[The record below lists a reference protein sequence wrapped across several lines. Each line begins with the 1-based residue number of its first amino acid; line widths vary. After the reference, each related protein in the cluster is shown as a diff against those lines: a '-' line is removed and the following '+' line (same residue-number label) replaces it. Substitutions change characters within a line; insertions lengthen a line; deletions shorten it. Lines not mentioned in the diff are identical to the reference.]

1 MDNWIFLGFLFIFSF
16 TSSTFIVHPCMSLSL
31 GLGGSVASPSGPV
44 APECGPAVG
53 SVLPVSGPAAI
64 LRLEQ
69 ALHPGVHHTHLLP
82 HLLPTPH
89 HCCRWRGH
97 QDVFVHS
104 MATCHDCLQNKFPC
118 VISMLVKSLSSQ
130 WLWVLVTS
138 FCIQRRKRQRQRGTL
153 KTKLTRHMLN
163 VSTWIK

>member
-1 MDNWIFLGFLFIFSF
+1 MDNWIFWDFFCVLHIQFNQFYIHCPPLY
-16 TSSTFIVHPCMSLSL
+16 LSL
-31 GLGGSVASPSGPV
+31 GLGGSVASPPGPV

-89 HCCRWRGH
+89 HCCR
-97 QDVFVHS
+97 
-104 MATCHDCLQNKFPC
+104 
-118 VISMLVKSLSSQ
+118 
-130 WLWVLVTS
+130 
-138 FCIQRRKRQRQRGTL
+138 
-153 KTKLTRHMLN
+153 
-163 VSTWIK
+163 